1 MEVDAS
7 DGRVYIPKRLREE
20 FGDRFELVDRGDR
33 LVLIPIAADPLE
45 ALREE
50 FEDVD
55 KSVEELEE
63 DALEEALRQAGS

>member
-50 FEDVD
+50 FQDVD
-55 KSVEELEE
+55 KSVEELEDE
-63 DALEEALRQAGS
+63 ALEEALRQAGS